1 MRPSCGWRSGS
12 SATASVYPTDTSV
25 RSSTSKHW
33 GSTRL
38 VERRTGMP
46 CRVVVDEDRV
56 KMHYPGNILVEPS
69 LPGLAVAEKLALAE
83 RLVREGFLAIAS
95 ADNGLHPAP
104 DRRAVG

>member
-1 MRPSCGWRSGS
+1 M
-12 SATASVYPTDTSV
+12 
-25 RSSTSKHW
+25 
-33 GSTRL
+33 

-83 RLVREGFLAIAS
+83 RLVREGFLAIES
-95 ADNGLHPAP
+95 TGNGLRPAP